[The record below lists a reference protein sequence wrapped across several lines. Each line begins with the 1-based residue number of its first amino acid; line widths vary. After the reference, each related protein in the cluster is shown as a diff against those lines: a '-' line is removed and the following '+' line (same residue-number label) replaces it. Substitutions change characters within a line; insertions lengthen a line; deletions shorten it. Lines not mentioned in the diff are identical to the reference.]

1 MKIIDYL
8 LSGDE
13 VTTYLTK
20 KYLLKENFDHQNQ
33 GYIKRYLNLF
43 DEEKNRW
50 GNGVYGPKW
59 ISTHY
64 TMQELKYMEISFN
77 HPSYQ
82 RGLETLLTYEWVN
95 KGMYSKT
102 RHQDMC
108 IVGMLVSFLSYGRSK
123 SEKIYEMIDYILAH
137 QFIDGGWNCTWDS
150 GKNPKISS
158 IHTTLSVLEG
168 LSEYQKNGYTYR
180 IEEVLKQIPE
190 GIECLLKRELFK
202 NMKTGEAIHQSI
214 IDIHYP
220 PRWKYDI
227 LRVLEYLVSIKYP
240 YDPRMED
247 AINLVIKKSKNGYMP
262 KGSQISGLIHFQLEK
277 ERFSR
282 FNTIRALKVIQF
294 YKPDLYRKWTE

>member
-13 VTTYLTK
+13 VTIYLTK
-20 KYLLKENFDHQNQ
+20 KYLLNQESNHFDH
-33 GYIKRYLNLF
+33 GYIDKYLKLF
-43 DEEKNRW
+43 DEKTNRW

-64 TMQELKYMEISFN
+64 TIQELKYMEISSN
-77 HPSYQ
+77 HPYYQ
-82 RGLETLLTYEWVN
+82 RGLDTLLTYEWIN

-108 IVGMLVSFLSYGRSK
+108 IVGMLVSFLSYGK
-123 SEKIYEMIDYILAH
+123 TKNEKLFEMIDYILSH
-137 QFIDGGWNCTWDS
+137 QFSDGGWNCAWDS

-168 LSEYQKNGYTYR
+168 LSEYVKSGYTYK
-180 IEEVLKQIPE
+180 IEEVRGAIPK
-190 GIECLLKRELFK
+190 GVECLLNRDLFK
-202 NMKTGEAIHQSI
+202 NMKTGEAIHPSV

-227 LRVLEYLVSIKYP
+227 LRVLEYLASIQYP
-240 YDPRMED
+240 YDQRMED
-247 AINLVIKKSKNGYMP
+247 AIQLLIQKSKNGYMP
-262 KGSQISGLIHFQLEK
+262 KGSQIPGLIHFQLEK
-277 ERFSR
+277 ERISR
-282 FNTIRALKVIQF
+282 FNTIRFLKIIKF
-294 YKPDLYRKWTE
+294 YKPTLYKEWTS